1 MENKE
6 FDAFIKRI
14 VDQEDI
20 PYDKSSWNRLN
31 ELLPFKE
38 EPKIIPFLR
47 DSKKTMLGKKAIGIA
62 AAITLLIG
70 ASIVFTHYS
79 SNDSQI
85 QNPILTEES
94 ISLKDKNS
102 QNIQDDLM
110 ISSENPNTNPYHLN
124 SAKKSTIAKALK
136 NQNKY
141 IDPLSNPKNKFF
153 PNANEP
159 SNSLKQNPIA
169 KIDAQKNNKN
179 INEEANLQNHQNE
192 EFAPKIISQKQSPVV
207 AKNEIN
213 SGHITTASN
222 YFDELDFPTNS
233 TKATSM
239 LSFGG
244 GVNYSSLNTGYALS
258 LGAKQR
264 INKNLYFDGNVS
276 ILYNNNINNGG
287 NFAGKGL
294 NLKSKISPNSPGFS
308 SWKNVLYVQL
318 NPSIGY
324 QVIENLGLSIGPDI
338 QQMLSNDNN
347 FEKIQFTDNG
357 IKVFPIIDVGF
368 TTKAE
373 FDVGENL
380 QTGIIYRQG
389 VNNMFK
395 SEDALPFINRR
406 YIQVQ
411 FKYNLPIKRKN

>member
-6 FDAFIKRI
+6 FDEFIKRI

-20 PYDKSSWNRLN
+20 PYNESSWNRLSQ
-31 ELLPFKE
+31 LLHEKEDSNIVPFVAE
-38 EPKIIPFLR
+38 
-47 DSKKTMLGKKAIGIA
+47 SKKAKSWKNVIGIA
-62 AAITLLIG
+62 AAIALLLG
-70 ASIVFTHYS
+70 ATIVFTHYS
-79 SNDSQI
+79 SKNSQI
-85 QNPILTEES
+85 QNPILAEHNTSTE
-94 ISLKDKNS
+94 NNTP
-102 QNIQDDLM
+102 QNIEDNSTAASEDSNNNSN
-110 ISSENPNTNPYHLN
+110 SSALLKNPAI
-124 SAKKSTIAKALK
+124 AKKETLQNKDAQSSSNQKTKFSSHTDEATNTFISKEITKVDAKESSKKNNADTDFANLPTEKFVTKDETQGKAL
-136 NQNKY
+136 Q
-141 IDPLSNPKNKFF
+141 
-153 PNANEP
+153 P
-159 SNSLKQNPIA
+159 SKTESSHALTKVNSK
-169 KIDAQKNNKN
+169 
-179 INEEANLQNHQNE
+179 
-192 EFAPKIISQKQSPVV
+192 
-207 AKNEIN
+207 
-213 SGHITTASN
+213 
-222 YFDELDFPTNS
+222 YFDELDLPSNRSKVVS
-233 TKATSM
+233 T

-244 GVNYSSLNTGYALS
+244 GVNYSTLNTGYALS
-258 LGAKQR
+258 LGAKQK
-264 INKNLYFDGNVS
+264 ISKNLYFDGSVS
-276 ILYNNNINNGG
+276 VLYNNNVNNGG

-324 QVIENLGLSIGPDI
+324 QVIENLGLSVGGDI

-373 FDVGENL
+373 FDVGENI

-389 VNNMFK
+389 VNNLFK